1 MPNIIKKYL
10 KRKMLVALS
19 MGFTCGLPLLLTIGL
34 LQAWLKDSGVSL
46 EWMGLVS
53 LLQIPYTWKFLWAP
67 VFDRFTLP
75 FLGRRRGW
83 LVLMQASIILAIVL
97 IGLSDPIKTPML
109 MVAAAILISF
119 FSASQDI
126 IVDAYRREDLTDQE
140 LGMGSS
146 MYIMGYRVG
155 MLLASGIG
163 LILADYMSFGHVY
176 FIMAGFMLIGIITT
190 LLTKEPVNMAHPPRS
205 FKQSVW
211 EPLAEYFSRNK
222 AVTVLL
228 FILLYKIG
236 DTMASGITTP
246 FYLDI
251 GFTKTQIGTIVKLF
265 GFWATIIGAFVGGVL
280 LTRFGIYKCLWLFG
294 ILQMMATTGFIA
306 LAELGNSTTLLAVV
320 ISGENLAAGMGT
332 AAFMA
337 YMAFLTN
344 KRFTATQYALLSS
357 LMGIPRVFASAV
369 TGFLAAGLGWTG
381 FFVFCTLLA
390 VPALALLIILKSTTL
405 PTASNNDTVKQVFE

>member
-1 MPNIIKKYL
+1 MNKLTQTLQAYMS
-10 KRKMLVALS
+10 RKMLAALS

-34 LQAWLKDSGVSL
+34 LQAWLKDSGVNL
-46 EWMGLVS
+46 GTIGLVS
-53 LLQIPYTWKFLWAP
+53 LLQIPYTWKFIWAP
-67 VFDRFTLP
+67 IFDRFTLP

-83 LVLMQASIILAIVL
+83 LLVAQVCVIISIAL
-97 IGLSDPIKTPML
+97 IGLSDPVKTPL
-109 MVAAAILISF
+109 LLVAAAVLTAF

-126 IVDAYRREDLTDQE
+126 VVDAYRREDLNDRE

-163 LILADYMSFGHVY
+163 LILADYMSFNAVY
-176 FIMAGFMLIGIITT
+176 MIMAAFMLIGVITT
-190 LLTKEPVNMAHPPRS
+190 LLTPEPVNTIRPPRS
-205 FKQSVW
+205 FKETVLD
-211 EPLAEYFSRNK
+211 PLIEYFSRHK
-222 AVTVLL
+222 AITILL

-246 FYLDI
+246 FYMDL
-251 GFTKTQIGTIVKLF
+251 GFSKGEIGTIVKLF

-280 LTRFGIYKCLWLFG
+280 LMRLGLYKCLWLFG
-294 ILQMMATTGFIA
+294 ILQMMATTGFII
-306 LAELGNSTTLLAVV
+306 LAEVGYSKALLAGV
-320 ISGENLAAGMGT
+320 ISGENFAAGMGT

-357 LMGIPRVFASAV
+357 LMSIPRVVASAA
-369 TGFLAAGLGWTG
+369 TGYMADYMGWTG
-381 FFVFCTLLA
+381 FFIFCMLIA
-390 VPALALLIILKSTTL
+390 IPALLLLLVLKSTTQ
-405 PTASNNDTVKQVFE
+405 SSDK

>member
-1 MPNIIKKYL
+1 MFQIIKKYL
-10 KRKMLVALS
+10 SRKMLVALS

-34 LQAWLKDSGVSL
+34 LQAWLRDAGVSL
-46 EWMGLVS
+46 QWMGLVS
-53 LLQIPYTWKFLWAP
+53 LLQIPYTWKFIWAP
-67 VFDRFTLP
+67 IFDRFTLP

-83 LVLMQASIILAIVL
+83 LLVTQVCVIGAITL
-97 IGLSDPIKTPML
+97 IGLSDPVKTPLL

-126 IVDAYRREDLTDQE
+126 VVDAYRREDLTDEE

-163 LILADYMSFGHVY
+163 LILADYMSFNYVY
-176 FIMAGFMLIGIITT
+176 FIMAAFMFIGVITT
-190 LLTKEPVNMAHPPRS
+190 LLTPEPLNLIKPPRS
-205 FKQSVW
+205 FKETVLD
-211 EPLAEYFSRNK
+211 PLIEYFSRNK
-222 AVTVLL
+222 AITILL

-246 FYLDI
+246 FYLDLGFSKSEI
-251 GFTKTQIGTIVKLF
+251 GAIVKLF

-280 LTRFGIYKCLWLFG
+280 LTRFGLYKCLWLFG
-294 ILQMMATTGFIA
+294 ILQMLATSGFVI
-306 LAELGNSTTLLAVV
+306 LAEYGYSNPLLAAV
-320 ISGENLAAGMGT
+320 ISAENLAAGMGT

-357 LMGIPRVFASAV
+357 LMSIPRVVASAA
-369 TGFLAAGLGWTG
+369 TGFMAAYMGWTG
-381 FFVFCTLLA
+381 FFIFCMLIA
-390 VPALALLIILKSTTL
+390 IPALLLLLVLKSTTV
-405 PTASNNDTVKQVFE
+405 SSK